1 MRNTAAWLL
10 AAVVALSLVA
20 GCATPRGESGALRDL
35 KAGERPTLDSDEAGL
50 WMAMDRVEA
59 NLRTSGRIIADP
71 ALNSY
76 VRTLVC
82 RLTPP
87 HCDGIRIYV
96 VQTPH
101 VNASMAPNGMMQIWT
116 GLLLHAENEAQVAY
130 VLGHEIG
137 HYVRRHS
144 VQQFRDLRTK
154 AAASVFF
161 TTLAGAAGVGFVGP
175 LIQLATVSSVFAFS
189 RDNEREA
196 DDVGFELMVAAGY
209 DAHEAPKIWETL
221 LAQRA
226 ATKNPQASIFFAT
239 HPPTEERVA
248 TLKALAEKTG
258 SPRDERDAGR
268 DRFLAATLPFR
279 TSMLRDELRLRRF
292 AATQLLLDRLSAT
305 DSASGEIQFF
315 QGELYRLR
323 AESGDEAR
331 AIVAY
336 EKAIGAGDA
345 PAEAYRSFGLV
356 LMNARERSR
365 ARAALDRYLE
375 LRPDATDREMIR
387 EYVKRLE

>member
-1 MRNTAAWLL
+1 MAAAPDQPTPGLGVGAKLAFDTAADEVVGEQRAWRSRSLVPRERL
-10 AAVVALSLVA
+10 AALLLGGGFLAGTALLVRVLPAGRHASLGVALVFLVTYAVVARVEFEVFSGAATPTELVLVPMLFALPLGSVPLVVAIGLILSSLADWAKDGRSLARAALSLVA

-161 TTLAGAAGVGFVGP
+161 TTLAGS
-175 LIQLATVSSVFAFS
+175 LHSIQTTFS
-189 RDNEREA
+189 HD
-196 DDVGFELMVAAGY
+196 G
-209 DAHEAPKIWETL
+209 
-221 LAQRA
+221 Q
-226 ATKNPQASIFFAT
+226 
-239 HPPTEERVA
+239 
-248 TLKALAEKTG
+248 
-258 SPRDERDAGR
+258 
-268 DRFLAATLPFR
+268 
-279 TSMLRDELRLRRF
+279 
-292 AATQLLLDRLSAT
+292 
-305 DSASGEIQFF
+305 
-315 QGELYRLR
+315 
-323 AESGDEAR
+323 
-331 AIVAY
+331 
-336 EKAIGAGDA
+336 
-345 PAEAYRSFGLV
+345 
-356 LMNARERSR
+356 
-365 ARAALDRYLE
+365 
-375 LRPDATDREMIR
+375 
-387 EYVKRLE
+387 

>member
-10 AAVVALSLVA
+10 AAVAALSLVA
-20 GCATPRGESGALRDL
+20 GCATPRGESGALGDL
-35 KAGERPTLDSDEAGL
+35 KAGERP
-50 WMAMDRVEA
+50 
-59 NLRTSGRIIADP
+59 
-71 ALNSY
+71 
-76 VRTLVC
+76 
-82 RLTPP
+82 
-87 HCDGIRIYV
+87 
-96 VQTPH
+96 
-101 VNASMAPNGMMQIWT
+101 
-116 GLLLHAENEAQVAY
+116 
-130 VLGHEIG
+130 
-137 HYVRRHS
+137 
-144 VQQFRDLRTK
+144 
-154 AAASVFF
+154 
-161 TTLAGAAGVGFVGP
+161 TLAGAAGVGFVGP

-268 DRFLAATLPFR
+268 DRLLAATLPFR

-305 DSASGEIQFF
+305 DSASAEIQFF

-331 AIVAY
+331 AIAAY